1 MVMATDTS
9 EEVSLEIEEEAE
21 KPAPSGKF
29 QISSKTIK
37 ILGLLLVV
45 MVVEAVGIYFVLPPP
60 AGTTGPEKLPTDVP
74 DRVIE
79 VVEVRIDDFN
89 CTNTHANPGGPIYV
103 TFDLVVTVPTKQE
116 EKFRRAA
123 TAVHKFRLKQAVDGI
138 IRSSSLDHLG
148 DAELS
153 VIKRKILNEIQ
164 KLLSVSYVNEVII
177 SNFRLVEP

>member
-1 MVMATDTS
+1 MATDTS
-9 EEVSLEIEEEAE
+9 EELSLEIEEEAE
-21 KPAPSGKF
+21 KPALSGKF
-29 QISSKTIK
+29 QINSKTIK

-74 DRVIE
+74 E
-79 VVEVRIDDFN
+79 HVVEVRIDDFK
-89 CTNTHANPGGPIYV
+89 CANTQANPGGPIYV

-116 EKFRRAA
+116 ENFRRAA
-123 TAVHKFRLKQAVDGI
+123 TVVHKFRLQQAVDGI

-177 SNFRLVEP
+177 SNFSLVEP